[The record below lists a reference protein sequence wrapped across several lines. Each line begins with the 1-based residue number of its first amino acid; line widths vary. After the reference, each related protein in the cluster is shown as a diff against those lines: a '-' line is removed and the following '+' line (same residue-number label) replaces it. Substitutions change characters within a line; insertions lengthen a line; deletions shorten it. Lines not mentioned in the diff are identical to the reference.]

1 MKAVRQFLSVQRI
14 LGLAGIS
21 FVLMIVLMR
30 GGENLRGQ
38 GGAVP
43 PVICF
48 RCDVNG
54 CMEGGACP
62 PDYDSKEACEADCKV
77 YCNTGI
83 CEYSNDLPEG
93 TQTYSGGMNECRD
106 FCFPDI
112 GGGTGGGGTG
122 GGAVAPPQACGNG
135 QKEGNEEC
143 DDGNQDDEDA
153 CTSACKNAKCGDGLF
168 RMGFEECDDG
178 NQIDTDACS
187 TACKSARC
195 GDGLVWEGKEK
206 CDDGNQNDE
215 DKCSNTCNSRSSC
228 TTKEECIGKIT
239 DLKECIDIAPAP
251 PFCVGR
257 VCDCNLGF
265 CVAVDYPGSGCPM
278 GGIGGVGV
286 IGGISGTDGGQD
298 DDQESGESNGGQDG
312 AQNGGLTGGSSQRSS
327 SQRSSSAGN
336 VTNVSSSKKS
346 SSKSSSTSLCGNGR
360 FDIGEQCGEP
370 AMPPCRGGAPCQDCR
385 CQAVCGDGVVNIHT
399 VSTNASDGIPNLPS
413 NETASSSFAS
423 NFSTAFVGG
432 KKEPIN
438 GAAAPQD
445 VNSQC
450 PSQDPNEKWSK
461 TTHSWCQGFTS
472 QGVGAGTYYMCN
484 FSACMGDGTKDFGFA
499 GELYGIE
506 GVTGRGFADDP
517 NSDLY
522 FRSCGEMHKCW
533 DGVKYG
539 LPAVITGTVYEDKNT
554 STCCSGKFDSGEL
567 GIKGR
572 KVTITNNWLGEP
584 YVESTTTDDKGGYLF
599 GPLFRGTN
607 VVQPAGTYRVSL
619 ELLPG
624 EQRTTDNSI
633 VKIFAPGL
641 PETYD
646 FGIYQ
651 ALPSPLPPGST
662 TCPTV
667 EQCDDGNKRA
677 GDGCDPCCQRESSSS
692 SRSSSSTS
700 SSRTST
706 SSASSRSS
714 SVSPPPNDCSQ
725 CESCGTGVFNICGQS
740 ECLSLGPCIYSERFG
755 LGGFFGVCAPDP
767 IVCDST
773 ITSSSSSRTSTS
785 SSHTSTTSSRTS
797 GSSTSSSS
805 SRTSTSS
812 SSSRTST
819 SSSRTSTSSTSSLRP
834 SAPSAECILPSEC
847 QQCSTCGTGVFSV
860 CDQAECLSLG
870 PCAYTERFNLGS
882 LLGTCVADPTFC
894 DSSIVCPSSSSSRT
908 SSRTSSLRSSFGEE
922 DGGDDAGR
930 TSSRCG
936 DGFLDDRE
944 ECDDGNR
951 RSGDG
956 CDGICRLED
965 GGGDA
970 GGTSSRTSSRTSSLR
985 STFGGEDDLSDAER
999 ERLFSTRSPTTS
1011 ISWEDLSDAE
1021 RERLRRESPDWY
1033 PAERV
1038 PSEDLSDTE
1047 RERLRREG
1055 VLSDREA
1062 SVRWEDLSDA
1072 ERDRLQ
1078 RESPDRYPTVRIPS
1092 EDLSDAERD
1101 RLQRENP
1108 DRYPAQSVAWE
1119 DLSDA
1124 ERERLQ
1130 RERLPSE
1137 RDLPWDSDAERNRKS
1152 SSFSSSFLP
1161 RRFFSIPSITIGFCG
1176 DGTLQEREECDD
1188 GNTNGTDGCSP
1199 ACLLEHGVCGD
1210 KIIQKGL
1217 GEQCDD
1223 GNRLENDRCNN
1234 RCFIPGGP
1242 CGDGL
1247 IAYDEEC
1254 DDGNQESRDGCSS
1267 ACLLEFGSCGD
1278 AILQRGLDEQCDDGN
1293 KITNDTCDDRC
1304 ITVRR
1309 GICGNGTLTPDE
1321 ECDDRN
1327 LYNNDGCSAV
1337 CLLEFGTCGDGVIQR
1352 GLGEQCEPRLHDP
1365 ELPYRC
1371 NTQNCRF
1378 LSLFCGDGKLDAGEQ
1393 CDFGKANSNRPN
1405 AFCQEDCSLPRCGD
1419 KTLEVNEECDD
1430 GNLLPNDGCD
1440 RLCRLEQFRALPS
1453 LPYASTTQ
1461 RPLQPTHAPVGDTGP
1476 ATLAVMAA
1484 GASAGW
1490 GWVRRRRRRAA

>member
-54 CMEGGACP
+54 CMEGGARP

-651 ALPSPLPPGST
+651 AHPSPLPGYASENSNT
-662 TCPTV
+662 ITCP
-667 EQCDDGNKRA
+667 
-677 GDGCDPCCQRESSSS
+677 
-692 SRSSSSTS
+692 
-700 SSRTST
+700 
-706 SSASSRSS
+706 
-714 SVSPPPNDCSQ
+714 
-725 CESCGTGVFNICGQS
+725 
-740 ECLSLGPCIYSERFG
+740 
-755 LGGFFGVCAPDP
+755 
-767 IVCDST
+767 
-773 ITSSSSSRTSTS
+773 
-785 SSHTSTTSSRTS
+785 
-797 GSSTSSSS
+797 
-805 SRTSTSS
+805 
-812 SSSRTST
+812 
-819 SSSRTSTSSTSSLRP
+819 
-834 SAPSAECILPSEC
+834 
-847 QQCSTCGTGVFSV
+847 
-860 CDQAECLSLG
+860 
-870 PCAYTERFNLGS
+870 
-882 LLGTCVADPTFC
+882 
-894 DSSIVCPSSSSSRT
+894 
-908 SSRTSSLRSSFGEE
+908 
-922 DGGDDAGR
+922 
-930 TSSRCG
+930 
-936 DGFLDDRE
+936 
-944 ECDDGNR
+944 
-951 RSGDG
+951 
-956 CDGICRLED
+956 
-965 GGGDA
+965 
-970 GGTSSRTSSRTSSLR
+970 
-985 STFGGEDDLSDAER
+985 
-999 ERLFSTRSPTTS
+999 
-1011 ISWEDLSDAE
+1011 
-1021 RERLRRESPDWY
+1021 
-1033 PAERV
+1033 
-1038 PSEDLSDTE
+1038 
-1047 RERLRREG
+1047 
-1055 VLSDREA
+1055 
-1062 SVRWEDLSDA
+1062 
-1072 ERDRLQ
+1072 
-1078 RESPDRYPTVRIPS
+1078 
-1092 EDLSDAERD
+1092 
-1101 RLQRENP
+1101 
-1108 DRYPAQSVAWE
+1108 
-1119 DLSDA
+1119 
-1124 ERERLQ
+1124 
-1130 RERLPSE
+1130 
-1137 RDLPWDSDAERNRKS
+1137 
-1152 SSFSSSFLP
+1152 
-1161 RRFFSIPSITIGFCG
+1161 
-1176 DGTLQEREECDD
+1176 
-1188 GNTNGTDGCSP
+1188 
-1199 ACLLEHGVCGD
+1199 
-1210 KIIQKGL
+1210 
-1217 GEQCDD
+1217 
-1223 GNRLENDRCNN
+1223 
-1234 RCFIPGGP
+1234 
-1242 CGDGL
+1242 
-1247 IAYDEEC
+1247 
-1254 DDGNQESRDGCSS
+1254 
-1267 ACLLEFGSCGD
+1267 
-1278 AILQRGLDEQCDDGN
+1278 
-1293 KITNDTCDDRC
+1293 
-1304 ITVRR
+1304 
-1309 GICGNGTLTPDE
+1309 
-1321 ECDDRN
+1321 
-1327 LYNNDGCSAV
+1327 
-1337 CLLEFGTCGDGVIQR
+1337 
-1352 GLGEQCEPRLHDP
+1352 
-1365 ELPYRC
+1365 
-1371 NTQNCRF
+1371 
-1378 LSLFCGDGKLDAGEQ
+1378 
-1393 CDFGKANSNRPN
+1393 
-1405 AFCQEDCSLPRCGD
+1405 
-1419 KTLEVNEECDD
+1419 
-1430 GNLLPNDGCD
+1430 
-1440 RLCRLEQFRALPS
+1440 
-1453 LPYASTTQ
+1453 
-1461 RPLQPTHAPVGDTGP
+1461 
-1476 ATLAVMAA
+1476 
-1484 GASAGW
+1484 
-1490 GWVRRRRRRAA
+1490 